1 VARLLLVV
9 ALVAL
14 CAGAGP
20 ALGLHLSGWATA
32 GLVLLG
38 IVLLL
43 TGLI

>member
-14 CAGAGP
+14 CLGAAP
-20 ALGLHLSGWATA
+20 ALGLPLSGWATA
-32 GLVLLG
+32 VLVGLG
-38 IVLLL
+38 IVLLV